1 MCLPSLATF
10 LTVAPALSETFDC
23 LGSSDISFFWSFLF
37 AAGTTPGS
45 TFFINVNNVGC
56 VFFTCPTFQFKKY
69 QSTATSQGGN
79 GMPPFKIYELTFKTA
94 GVEADI
100 LLNRCSYKVKQKR
113 VQCQKIT
120 QTQPN

>member
-45 TFFINVNNVGC
+45 TFFINVNNVDC
-56 VFFTCPTFQFKKY
+56 VFFTFTTFQFKKY
-69 QSTATSQGGN
+69 QGTAISQGRYS
-79 GMPPFKIYELTFKTA
+79 MPATKIMNLHLKLRE
-94 GVEADI
+94 
-100 LLNRCSYKVKQKR
+100 
-113 VQCQKIT
+113 
-120 QTQPN
+120 